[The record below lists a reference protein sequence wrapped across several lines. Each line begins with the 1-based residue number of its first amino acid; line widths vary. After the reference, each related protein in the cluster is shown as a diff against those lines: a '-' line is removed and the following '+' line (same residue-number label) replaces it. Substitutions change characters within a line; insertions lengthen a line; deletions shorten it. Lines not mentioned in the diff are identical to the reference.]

1 MGHHPRHRRG
11 LIRHLLS
18 RKTVLMMNPNLLKSI
33 LCWAAM
39 LILSSAAMLSFATWV
54 LVSDTFYVSGDTPS
68 ALHAPNHV

>member
-1 MGHHPRHRRG
+1 
-11 LIRHLLS
+11 
-18 RKTVLMMNPNLLKSI
+18 MNPNLLKSI

-54 LVSDTFYVSGDTPS
+54 LVSDTFYVSGNAPS